1 MADIRETIN
10 VLKDRFMALSLPQKI
25 ALVAIP
31 LAVLLTLI
39 AIAVFATRPNYT
51 VLYSGLSQED
61 MSAVMAELDK
71 DGVNYK
77 LGQDG
82 KSILVQEQQ
91 ARDIRLKLAA
101 KGIPSKGIVGYEVF
115 DKTGIGVSDFQ
126 NQVNFKRAVEGE
138 LSRTILRMSGIEDV
152 RVNIGMP
159 QKSIFLR
166 EEEEPTASVFV
177 KLKPGH
183 ELTPEQVKAIRNLVS
198 SSVPR
203 LKPKNVVVVDDKG
216 RDLTAMLEDMEDFAR
231 DKELKLKAEF
241 EKRLEREVQRAL
253 EEALGFGT
261 VKVKVS
267 ADLDF
272 TKREQREEIY
282 DPDMTAVVS
291 QQKKKERT
299 TTGGVAG
306 VPGAQANIPPGV
318 GAVAGAGQVLTEKS
332 ETITNYEVSKKE
344 VYSIDPII
352 KVRKLSVGVLVDSNI
367 KNLDLEKVRRIVSA
381 SAGIDQQRGDVIT
394 VEAIPFQKPTFEEP
408 APGLEKYVKLGL
420 LVFLVIVMLV
430 VSLILLRRLLGKKKE
445 VAPIPVFPPGAPE
458 TIEVIEG
465 AEEIRMKAEKVEA
478 VEAIVKTAKEEP
490 EKVAKILK
498 GWLRGRS

>member
-1 MADIRETIN
+1 MADIRETLN
-10 VLKDRFMALSLPQKI
+10 NLKDKFLALSTTQKAILI
-25 ALVAIP
+25 ALPILVLGILIT
-31 LAVLLTLI
+31 LAT
-39 AIAVFATRPNYT
+39 FATKPNYT

-61 MSAVMAELDK
+61 MSAVMVELDK
-71 DGVNYK
+71 EGINYK
-77 LGQDG
+77 VGQDG
-82 KSILVQEQQ
+82 KSILAPEPQ

-138 LSRTILRMSGIEDV
+138 LSRTILRMSGVEDV

-198 SSVPR
+198 ASVPR
-203 LKPKNVVVVDDKG
+203 LKPKSVVVVDDKG
-216 RDLTAMLEDMEDFAR
+216 RDLSSMLEEMEDSIR

-241 EKRLEREVQRAL
+241 EKRLEKEVQRAL
-253 EEALGFGT
+253 EEALGFGA

-272 TKREQREEIY
+272 TKREQKEEIY

-306 VPGAQANIPPGV
+306 VPGAQANIPPGA
-318 GAVAGAGQVLTEKS
+318 GAVAGGGQVLTERN

-344 VYSIDPII
+344 VYSVDPLI
-352 KVRKLSVGVLVDSNI
+352 KVKRLSVGVLVDANI
-367 KNLDLEKVRRIVSA
+367 KNLDLEKVKRIVSA
-381 SAGIDQQRGDVIT
+381 SAGIDPQRGDLIT
-394 VEAIPFQKPTFEEP
+394 VEAIPFQKPVFEKP
-408 APGLEKYVKLGL
+408 PPDYEKYIKLGL
-420 LVFLVIVMLV
+420 LVFLVIVASII
-430 VSLILLRRLLGKKKE
+430 SLFTLKRLLKKKE
-445 VAPIPVFPPGAPE
+445 VTPVPVVPGVP
-458 TIEVIEG
+458 TLEVIEG

-478 VEAIVKTAKEEP
+478 VEAIAKTAKEEP

-498 GWLRGRS
+498 GWLRSKT